1 MNLSFLDLLFPKR
14 CVSCGKFGSY
24 ICKSCF
30 AKIEFIQ
37 KPVCPV
43 CQRQAVGGKTHPGCA
58 GRFRLD
64 GLVVACRYSGPVKL
78 AIAKVKYR
86 WVADIGQI
94 LVDLLASN
102 IWKFDLPSEAVLVPI
117 PLHGKRKNWRGFNQ
131 AELLANLL
139 SKSFGVSITD
149 AMIRIRQTKS
159 QVGLK
164 RDDRRENVRGAFALR
179 PSGQKK
185 RKPFDSAQGKII
197 SEVKGKNIIW
207 VDDVYTS
214 GATMTE
220 CCKVLK
226 KEGAGEVWGMAVA
239 LG

>member
-1 MNLSFLDLLFPKR
+1 MALSFLDLLFPKR
-14 CVSCGKFGSY
+14 CVSCGKFGAY
-24 ICKSCF
+24 ICKDCF

-43 CQRQAVGGKTHPGCA
+43 CQRQAVGGKTHPGCQ
-58 GRFRLD
+58 GRLRLD
-64 GLVVACRYSGPVKL
+64 GLVVATRYSGSVKK
-78 AIAKVKYR
+78 AIAKVKYK
-86 WVADIGQI
+86 WAYDIAKI
-94 LVDLLASN
+94 LIDLIVVNL
-102 IWKFDLPSEAVLVPI
+102 WKFDLASDLILVPV
-117 PLHGKRKNWRGFNQ
+117 PLHVRRKKWRGFNQ
-131 AELLANLL
+131 AEILAKSL
-139 SKSFGVSITD
+139 SLKFNQPYGEYL
-149 AMIRIRQTKS
+149 ARIIETAS

-164 RDDRRENVRGAFALR
+164 RDERQKNVKEAFRLRTGADV
-179 PSGQKK
+179 S
-185 RKPFDSAQGKII
+185 
-197 SEVKGKNIIW
+197 GKNILL